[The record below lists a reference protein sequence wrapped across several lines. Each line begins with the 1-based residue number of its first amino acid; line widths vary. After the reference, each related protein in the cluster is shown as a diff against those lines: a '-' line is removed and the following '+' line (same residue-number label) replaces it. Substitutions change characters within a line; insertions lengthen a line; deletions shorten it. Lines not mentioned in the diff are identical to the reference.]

1 MNSVRDFSEPSG
13 FTHLIGRANGHWK
26 YVLLNLLLR
35 VTVKWRLGLEPD
47 ISAVRK
53 QIGKLNRSVPVQIP
67 GTERLPGD
75 CKAVAGEWL
84 VPESHNKNRVLLYI
98 HGGAFI
104 ASSPDLYANMVAPW
118 CKALGARALM
128 VDYRLAP
135 EHPYPA
141 ASDDCLSAY
150 RWLLEQGFKP
160 KDIVIA
166 GDSAGGNLTMSTLL
180 RLKNES
186 MPMPSC
192 AVLLSPFLDFT
203 LSGRS
208 ALVNARRDPFFTPN
222 FAMGIRTHYAPPELY
237 SDPLVSPLLGDF
249 TGLPPMLFQVG
260 STEMIRD
267 DSVRA
272 AAKANESGIP
282 VQLEVWQSMPHVFQ
296 TIGALPQ
303 AEVAADRIVAFA
315 TKHTGWT
322 R

>member
-1 MNSVRDFSEPSG
+1 MTNQRDFSEQPD
-13 FTHLIGRANGHWK
+13 FTHYIKPAKGHWK

-47 ISAVRK
+47 INAVRK
-53 QIGKLNRSVPVQIP
+53 QIGKVNRSAPAQIP
-67 GTERLPGD
+67 GTTRLSSD
-75 CKAVAGEWL
+75 CKAVACEWL
-84 VPESHNKNRVLLYI
+84 IPENFLRNRVLLYI
-98 HGGAFI
+98 HGGAFV

-118 CKALGARALM
+118 CKALRARALM
-128 VDYRLAP
+128 VDYRLSP

-150 RWLLEQGFKP
+150 RWLLEQGFQP
-160 KDIVIA
+160 EDIVIA

-180 RLKNES
+180 RLKKES
-186 MPMPSC
+186 LPLPSC

-208 ALVNARRDPFFTPN
+208 ALINAKRDPFFTPN
-222 FAMGIRTHYAPPELY
+222 FAMGIRTHYAPPELHL
-237 SDPLVSPLLGDF
+237 DPLVSPLMGDF
-249 TGLPPMLFQVG
+249 KDLPPMLFQVG

-272 AAKANESGIP
+272 AAKAHENGVP
-282 VQLEVWQSMPHVFQ
+282 VQLDVWQGLPHVFQ

-303 AEVAADRIVAFA
+303 AEVAAKRIVTFA
-315 TKHTGWT
+315 AEHTGWAS
-322 R
+322 